1 MNKTKVI
8 LSAIGGTIAV
18 IVLAMAYLVWNS
30 YSAKIAAAEGD
41 DEEGTDGLEQ
51 VIAKADALS
60 RKKPFPSMESVNEI
74 VSNRGA
80 VVAWRESAFSHAS
93 RGDRPIAPTTDAAFK
108 EFIVSDAKR
117 VASLRGGSGPI
128 AADDFDFGPFK
139 PYISEGKMPSR
150 DELPVLQRRW
160 DDFVTIA
167 ETLAACGAVRITAFS
182 FKTAQAAAE
191 PEEKQ
196 AQGRKGRSGRS
207 GKKAAAK
214 AAEQASES
222 AKPSLY
228 TYSISFQTRAPAF
241 VKVLNALGTSERFV
255 VVDDFSFARE
265 TDVIAA
271 ALGADEKKDAAP
283 QPGRRRRGRR
293 AQEQEPEKDESASA
307 KKNGIVTDPVL
318 DPALSVTMTV
328 SVYDFRSME
337 ESKEV
342 EK

>member
-18 IVLAMAYLVWNS
+18 AVLVMAYFVWNS

-51 VIAKADALS
+51 VIAKADNLS
-60 RKKPFPSMESVNEI
+60 RKKPYPSMESVNEI
-74 VSNRGA
+74 VSNRDA
-80 VVAWRESAFSHAS
+80 VAAWRESAFSHAS
-93 RGDRPIAPTTDAAFK
+93 RGDRPVAPTTDAAFK
-108 EFIVSDAKR
+108 EFIVGDAKR
-117 VASLRGGSGPI
+117 VASLRGGNGTI

-139 PYISEGKMPSR
+139 PYISEGKLPSR
-150 DELPVLQRRW
+150 EELPVLQRRW

-167 ETLAACGAVRITAFS
+167 ETLAACGATRITAFS
-182 FKTAQAAAE
+182 FKSAQAAAE

-196 AQGRKGRSGRS
+196 GQRRQGRPGRG
-207 GKKAAAK
+207 GKKAAK
-214 AAEQASES
+214 AVEQAPDS
-222 AKPSLY
+222 AKPSLH

-241 VKVLNALGTSERFV
+241 VKILNALGTSERFV

-307 KKNGIVTDPVL
+307 KNGIVTDPVL